1 MAKSDGRGAPGGTGM
16 LLLALLERRDMY
28 GYEMVEALRA
38 QSREIF
44 HLKAGTLYPLLH
56 TMVSQGHLTCRVL
69 DCSGK
74 IRKYYRNTKE
84 GRRVLRQKTEEW
96 NEYAGAVA
104 RVLSFGGNAYG
115 TV

>member
-1 MAKSDGRGAPGGTGM
+1 MARSEGRGAPGGTGM

-56 TMVSQGHLTCRVL
+56 TLEAQGWVTSSDGTVNGRTRRTY
-69 DCSGK
+69 S
-74 IRKYYRNTKE
+74 ITRE
-84 GRRVLRQKTEEW
+84 GREALAGQRAEWYAYADAVRGVLEGGDCC
-96 NEYAGAVA
+96 GA
-104 RVLSFGGNAYG
+104 
-115 TV
+115 